1 MKRGR
6 MMEKGKIVR
15 EQWRGMR
22 RETLGDRVH
31 AYATISFDYI
41 IVFRPGGIIRVNKL
55 HIFFYFTSPFLHD
68 RPCPSSSH
76 CRDSVVANSR
86 RLFDLL
92 SRHFSLHLSCA
103 SRTRYM
109 SLVARSEIILFRLEN
124 RLKVCKVF
132 TWGLGMKFLIQREN
146 GRQTRRYANGLFVV
160 FYLDV

>member
-1 MKRGR
+1 MWEVIKERASRENKTWTYDVGRGKSWGNS
-6 MMEKGKIVR
+6 E
-15 EQWRGMR
+15 RGMR

-68 RPCPSSSH
+68 RPYPSSSH

-92 SRHFSLHLSCA
+92 SRHLISFLPPSFLRVKMYEIHEPGGSFRDNPFPTRERAESL
-103 SRTRYM
+103 
-109 SLVARSEIILFRLEN
+109 
-124 RLKVCKVF
+124 
-132 TWGLGMKFLIQREN
+132 
-146 GRQTRRYANGLFVV
+146 
-160 FYLDV
+160 